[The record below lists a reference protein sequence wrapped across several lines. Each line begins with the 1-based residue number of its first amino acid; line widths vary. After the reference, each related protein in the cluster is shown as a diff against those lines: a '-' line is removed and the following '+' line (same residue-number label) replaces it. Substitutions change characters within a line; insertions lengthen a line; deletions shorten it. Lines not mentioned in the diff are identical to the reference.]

1 MDTSS
6 RLAFSIDEFARLAG
20 IGRTTAYMEV
30 KAGRLRPLKCGR
42 RTLVSAAEAQR
53 WLERLASSHAAAAR

>member
-1 MDTSS
+1 VEYSS
-6 RLAFSIDEFARLAG
+6 RIAFSIDEFAKAAS
-20 IGRTTAYMEV
+20 IGRTQVYQEI

-53 WLERLASSHAAAAR
+53 WLERLASSHAAAV

>member
-1 MDTSS
+1 MDTSPH
-6 RLAFSIDEFARLAG
+6 LAFSIDQLAKAVS
-20 IGRTTAYMEV
+20 IGRTRIYQEI

-53 WLERLASSHAAAAR
+53 WLEELASADAAAAR

>member
-1 MDTSS
+1 VEYSS
-6 RLAFSIDEFARLAG
+6 RIAFSFDEFAKAAS
-20 IGRTTAYMEV
+20 IGRTQVYQEI

-53 WLERLASSHAAAAR
+53 WLERLASSHAAAV